1 MTPVYMPFTC
11 IQESTA
17 HLLATL
23 LGPVVIYQPS
33 KNDIP
38 ADLSALA
45 SQGLVE
51 IRTPIDRDEDRLQAA
66 LAEFKAWA
74 RMNPTTSTAGAGFF
88 GARQGE
94 IPFFDETTINRIRSD
109 INRYRSADQQASDQP
124 AHQVDETEAGFSARL
139 FLALAQDNDMTT
151 ERLNHDLKRFKAQEK
166 NFLESLQDTDET
178 GFDRQATGG
187 AIWRDDPGAKLTAQ
201 RIRAWASLAAADVHL
216 PEVLV
221 TTSPAVIDALLET
234 SAAAFGLEKLG
245 DLRLSL
251 PSDATAAPLGRLL
264 ADLAAKETL
273 SSADLLPIEAVC
285 EPAANVIMCV
295 AANRKPA
302 SVIRQIADIEAT
314 PSGANQS
321 PESHRHTLIVL
332 VNA

>member
-1 MTPVYMPFTC
+1 
-11 IQESTA
+11 
-17 HLLATL
+17 
-23 LGPVVIYQPS
+23 VVIYQPS
-33 KNDIP
+33 KNHIP
-38 ADLSALA
+38 TDLSALA

-178 GFDRQATGG
+178 GFNRQKMGG
-187 AIWRDDPGAKLTAQ
+187 AIWRDDPGARLTAQ
-201 RIRAWASLAAADVHL
+201 RIRAWASLASADAQQ
-216 PEVLV
+216 PELLV
-221 TTSPAVIDALLET
+221 TTSPAVIEALLE
-234 SAAAFGLEKLG
+234 SSGGAIGLEKLG
-245 DLRLSL
+245 DLRISY
-251 PSDATAAPLGRLL
+251 PSGTTTAPLGRLL
-264 ADLAAKETL
+264 ADLAAKKTL
-273 SSADLLPIEAVC
+273 SSGDLPPGEAAVEPTADAILF
-285 EPAANVIMCV
+285 V
-295 AANRKPA
+295 AANRAPA
-302 SVIRQIADIEAT
+302 DVIRQIADNKAGL
-314 PSGANQS
+314 SGAYQRPKSN
-321 PESHRHTLIVL
+321 RHTLVVL
-332 VNA
+332 VNE